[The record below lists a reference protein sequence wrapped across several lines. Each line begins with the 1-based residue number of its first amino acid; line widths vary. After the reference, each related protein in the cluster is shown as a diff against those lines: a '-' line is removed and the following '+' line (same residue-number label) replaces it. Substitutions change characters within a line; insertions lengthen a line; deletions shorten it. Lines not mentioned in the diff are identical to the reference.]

1 MIGKAMDV
9 LLSSLLAV
17 EKPIDEEGLDIILTM
32 LVVGCI
38 FLGVIVL
45 GQLGRW
51 LSHRRRGY

>member
-17 EKPIDEEGLDIILTM
+17 EKPIDEEGLDIILAM

-38 FLGVIVL
+38 ILGVIAL

>member
-1 MIGKAMDV
+1 MIGRAMDAP
-9 LLSSLLAV
+9 LSFVLAV
-17 EKPIDEEGLDIILTM
+17 EKPIDEEGLDVILSM

-51 LSHRRRGY
+51 LSHRRRSH